1 MANLSFT
8 GHGSTHSL
16 LEWVAPAREGLRQRL
31 AVWNRRRRERRNLAW
46 LLERG
51 DVLLDRDLRDLGLSR
66 SQLDFEASKPFW
78 RA

>member
-1 MANLSFT
+1 MAHLSVT
-8 GHGSTHSL
+8 DHAYTHSL
-16 LEWVAPAREGLRQRL
+16 LDWVAPAREGLRQRL
-31 AVWNRRRRERRNLAW
+31 AVWGQRRRERRNLAW

-51 DVLLDRDLRDLGLSR
+51 DVLLDRDLRDIGLSR

>member
-1 MANLSFT
+1 MAHISFT
-8 GHGSTHSL
+8 DRAYAHSL
-16 LEWVAPAREGLRQRL
+16 LEWVAPAREGLRHRL
-31 AVWNRRRRERRNLAW
+31 AVWSQRRRERRNLAW

-51 DVLLDRDLRDLGLSR
+51 DVLLDRDLRDLGLNR